1 MLTVQVVEAKAK
13 FSSLLS
19 AVEAG
24 ETVTITRHGRTIARL
39 VPDTP
44 KMASDAFRSFWDEPN
59 EIDLTAPADARPDS
73 VAEL

>member
-24 ETVTITRHGRTIARL
+24 ETVTITRHGRAIARL

-44 KMASDAFRSFWDEPN
+44 KMAADAFKAFWENPN
-59 EIDLTAPADARPDS
+59 EIDLTSPADELPDA
-73 VAEL
+73 VTEL

>member
-24 ETVTITRHGRTIARL
+24 ESVTITRHGRAIARL

-44 KMASDAFRSFWDEPN
+44 KMAADAFRTFWEEPN
-59 EIDLTAPADARPDS
+59 EIDLTAPADAIPDA